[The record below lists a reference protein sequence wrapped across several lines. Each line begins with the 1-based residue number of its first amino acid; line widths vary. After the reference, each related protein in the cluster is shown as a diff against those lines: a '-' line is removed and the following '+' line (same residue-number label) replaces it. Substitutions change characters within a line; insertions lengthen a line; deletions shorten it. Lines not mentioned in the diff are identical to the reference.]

1 MMKMKSDIELVNHI
15 EAYLRGELSAE
26 EKSSFEKLRA
36 QDHTLDTKVVAHLNL
51 MKQLSDY
58 GEYNRLKADMET
70 IHNRLD
76 IESLKSDVTPQ
87 ESRIISLWERYRVNA
102 SIAASVAILAAF
114 FTVLSTGYLTKSP
127 TDPNYNYLN
136 RKVNSLARS
145 QQQINQKINNPA
157 PLKPGVFAAT
167 GFALS
172 TDGYIITNY
181 HVVKDADSVYIQNTD
196 GESFK
201 AKTVYTDA
209 VYDIA
214 ILLITDKDFK
224 HFSSLPYS
232 IKKSSSDVGEGVYTI
247 GFPRDVPVYN
257 EGYLSAQTGYR
268 DGMSDTT
275 TYQVAIPVNP
285 GNSGGPLLDNKGNII
300 GIVSA
305 KQSMVDGATF
315 AIKSKYLLKS
325 IQITQDSLNQKLVL
339 SKKNSLAGLSRRDQ
353 FKKMQNYIFIV
364 KTY

>member
-1 MMKMKSDIELVNHI
+1 MKSEIEFINQI
-15 EAYLRGELSAE
+15 EAYLREELSHE
-26 EKSSFEKLRA
+26 EKSSFEKLRT
-36 QDHTLDTKVVAHLNL
+36 QDPAVDAKVVAHLNL
-51 MKQLSDY
+51 MKQISDY
-58 GEYNRLKADMET
+58 GEYNRLKADMRS
-70 IHNRLD
+70 IHSHLD
-76 IESLKSDVTPQ
+76 IDSLKEDILPQ
-87 ESRIISLWERYRVNA
+87 ESRVRALWIRYRINA
-102 SIAASVAILAAF
+102 SIAACVAILATF
-114 FTVLSTGYLTKSP
+114 FTMLSTGYITKSN

-136 RKVNSLARS
+136 RKVNNLARS
-145 QQQINQKINNPA
+145 QQQINQKINNNTA
-157 PLKPGVFAAT
+157 PSKPGVFAAT

-201 AKTVYTDA
+201 VKTVYTDP

-214 ILLITDKDFK
+214 ILLITDNSFK
-224 HFSSLPYS
+224 PFNSLPYS
-232 IKKSSSDVGEGVYTI
+232 IKRSASDVGEGVYTI

-257 EGYLSAQTGYR
+257 EGYLSAQTGYK

-285 GNSGGPLLDNKGNII
+285 GNSGGPLMDNKGNII

-305 KQSMVDGATF
+305 KQTLVDGATF

-325 IQITQDSLNQKLVL
+325 IQITQDSLDQKLIL
-339 SKKNSLAGLSRRDQ
+339 SKKNSLAGLSRREQ
-353 FKKMQNYIFIV
+353 FKKMQDYIFIV

>member
-1 MMKMKSDIELVNHI
+1 MKSDIELINLI
-15 EAYLRGELSAE
+15 EAYHRGELSAE
-26 EKSSFEKLRA
+26 ERNSFEKLRA
-36 QDHTLDTKVVAHLNL
+36 QDHALDAKVVAHLNL
-51 MKQLSDY
+51 MKQIAEY
-58 GEYNRLKADMET
+58 GEYSKLKADMEH
-70 IHNRLD
+70 IHNQ
-76 IESLKSDVTPQ
+76 IDVSALSEEILPHPSQ
-87 ESRIISLWERYRVNA
+87 IRSLWLRYRVNA

-114 FTVLSTGYLTKSP
+114 FTVISAGYLTKTGS
-127 TDPNYNYLN
+127 DPNYNYLN
-136 RKVNSLARS
+136 RKVNNLARS

-157 PLKPGVFAAT
+157 PSTPGVFAAT

-285 GNSGGPLLDNKGNII
+285 GNSGGPLLDNKGNVI

-325 IQITQDSLNQKLVL
+325 IQITQDSLDQKLVL
-339 SKKNSLAGLSRRDQ
+339 SKKNTLAGLSRREQ
-353 FKKMQNYIFIV
+353 FKKMQDYIFIV

>member
-1 MMKMKSDIELVNHI
+1 MKSEIELINQI
-15 EAYLRGELSAE
+15 EAYLRRELSPE

-36 QDHTLDTKVVAHLNL
+36 QDPAMDTKVVAHLQL
-51 MKQLSDY
+51 MKQIAEY
-58 GEYNRLKADMET
+58 GEHNRLKADMKN
-70 IHNRLD
+70 IHSQLD
-76 IESLKSDVTPQ
+76 VDSLKEDILPY
-87 ESRIISLWERYRVNA
+87 ESRMLALWTRYRVNA
-102 SIAASVAILAAF
+102 SIAACVAILATF
-114 FTVLSTGYLTKSP
+114 FTMLSTGYITKSS

-136 RKVNSLARS
+136 RKVNNLARS
-145 QQQINQKINNPA
+145 QQQINQKINNNTA
-157 PLKPGVFAAT
+157 PSKLGVFAAT

-201 AKTVYTDA
+201 VKTVYTDP

-214 ILLITDKDFK
+214 ILLITDKSFK
-224 HFSSLPYS
+224 PFNSLPYS
-232 IKKSSSDVGEGVYTI
+232 IKKSPSDVGEGVYTI

-285 GNSGGPLLDNKGNII
+285 GNSGGPLMDNKGNII

-305 KQSMVDGATF
+305 KQTLVDGATF

-325 IQITQDSLNQKLVL
+325 IQITRDSLDQKLIL
-339 SKKNSLAGLSRRDQ
+339 SKKNSLAGLSRREQ
-353 FKKMQNYIFIV
+353 FKKMQDYIFIV